1 MTNVCCL
8 TGFRLCVKNLPK
20 LTAKLQTTH
29 QVNKLGLQRIIRAI
43 NHHPYQVAEAE
54 EIEWINGVAINTKN
68 NF

>member
-1 MTNVCCL
+1 
-8 TGFRLCVKNLPK
+8 VKNLPK